1 MGYARFSC
9 KNHVSI
15 GSASWSSLH
24 LCDISRLLLLV
35 ISNHL
40 FSKISFFCVF
50 SLVCFLHTFNLISIP
65 LLRIPPQ
72 KITVAWMSLP
82 CIVTWNELPVSH
94 NSLLLYI
101 FGAITTN
108 AFTLESCYL
117 MLLVDMHTKREISTA
132 CMQIYRRAHFS
143 CEMTKHCQK
152 MASSTTD
159 QKMPYIV

>member
-1 MGYARFSC
+1 MLDFHARITYLLALLVDPHSIFVIFLVFYC
-9 KNHVSI
+9 LLFLII
-15 GSASWSSLH
+15 GSLKFP
-24 LCDISRLLLLV
+24 
-35 ISNHL
+35 
-40 FSKISFFCVF
+40 FSVF
-50 SLVCFLHTFNLISIP
+50 SPLYVSCITFNLISIL

-117 MLLVDMHTKREISTA
+117 MLLVDMRTKREISTA